1 MRKINHHT
9 KGTLDNNSSIIGE
22 AIIHD
27 SAIKHVSGCAKYVDD
42 ISEQEGLLHVATG
55 FSTQAHAKIKNI
67 DLSKV
72 RNAKDVIDV
81 IISSD
86 IPGLNDIAPVFDGD
100 PLLADQTVNFYG
112 QIIFAVAALSY
123 KAAHKA
129 VALAVV
135 EYENLEPIIDIAES
149 KKKNSYLMPP
159 KIFKS
164 GDAKNSIKKSANIL
178 ESELQI
184 PSQEHFYLESQ
195 VALAVPSEDSITIHS
210 SSQHPSEIQK
220 LVSEVL
226 DLPLHSIQTEVRRM
240 GGAFGGKESQAAIT
254 ACIAALFAMRCN
266 RPVKHRMNRRDD
278 IIQTG
283 KRHPFLSS
291 YKVGFDGNGKIE
303 AVDIDLYADCGCSM
317 DLSIGIVQRAMFH
330 ADNAYQYPNVQIK
343 GHFCKTNKASNTAFR
358 GFGGPQ
364 GMLACESMIDDIAR
378 KIGLDP
384 LIVRKKNLYKQG
396 DTTPYGQEVDENILL
411 PLIEKLEDQ
420 SDYWLRRREITEFNQ
435 TNEYLKKGIALTPV
449 KFGIS
454 FTSKH
459 LNQAGALVHIYTDGS
474 ILLNHGGT
482 EMGQGLFIKVQQVV
496 ANAFGVSI
504 ERVKSSATRT
514 DKVPNTSPTA
524 ASSGSDM
531 NGMAALDACNQIK
544 KRLVNF
550 AVSHFN
556 IDESS
561 IYFKNNHIMA
571 GKEKI
576 PFEDFI
582 NLAYLNRIQLSST
595 GYYKTPKIWFDP
607 DTGKGRPFYYFAN
620 GAACSEV
627 TIDITTGQYRVN
639 QVDILHDT
647 GKSLNPGID
656 IGQIEGGFIQG
667 MGWLTTED
675 LNWDEKGKIN
685 CQGPATYKIPTAFD
699 TPSIFN
705 VELYNQDNTEE
716 TIHKSKAVGEPPF
729 MLAISTWCAIRD
741 ACSSLSN
748 YQYSPSLPAPATNE
762 SVFFAAEDAL
772 KNKMTS

>member
-1 MRKINHHT
+1 MRKLNHHT
-9 KGTLDNNSSIIGE
+9 KGKLDNNSSIIGE

-27 SAIKHVSGCAKYVDD
+27 SATKHVSGCAKYVDD
-42 ISEQEGLLHVATG
+42 ITEQEGLLHVATG

-81 IISSD
+81 IISPD

-123 KAAHKA
+123 KAAHRA
-129 VALAVV
+129 VSLAVV
-135 EYENLEPIIDIAES
+135 EYETLEPIITIAES

-159 KIFKS
+159 KIFHS
-164 GDAKNSIKKSANIL
+164 GDIKNSFEKSTNIL

-254 ACIAALFAMRCN
+254 ACIAALFAMRCS

-291 YKVGFDGNGKIE
+291 YKVGFDGDGRIE

-330 ADNAYQYPNVQIK
+330 ADNAYKYPNVQIK

-384 LIVRKKNLYKQG
+384 LIVRKKK
-396 DTTPYGQEVDENILL
+396 
-411 PLIEKLEDQ
+411 
-420 SDYWLRRREITEFNQ
+420 
-435 TNEYLKKGIALTPV
+435 
-449 KFGIS
+449 
-454 FTSKH
+454 
-459 LNQAGALVHIYTDGS
+459 
-474 ILLNHGGT
+474 
-482 EMGQGLFIKVQQVV
+482 KVQVI
-496 ANAFGVSI
+496 FMI
-504 ERVKSSATRT
+504 E
-514 DKVPNTSPTA
+514 
-524 ASSGSDM
+524 
-531 NGMAALDACNQIK
+531 
-544 KRLVNF
+544 
-550 AVSHFN
+550 
-556 IDESS
+556 
-561 IYFKNNHIMA
+561 
-571 GKEKI
+571 
-576 PFEDFI
+576 
-582 NLAYLNRIQLSST
+582 
-595 GYYKTPKIWFDP
+595 
-607 DTGKGRPFYYFAN
+607 
-620 GAACSEV
+620 
-627 TIDITTGQYRVN
+627 
-639 QVDILHDT
+639 
-647 GKSLNPGID
+647 
-656 IGQIEGGFIQG
+656 
-667 MGWLTTED
+667 
-675 LNWDEKGKIN
+675 
-685 CQGPATYKIPTAFD
+685 
-699 TPSIFN
+699 
-705 VELYNQDNTEE
+705 
-716 TIHKSKAVGEPPF
+716 
-729 MLAISTWCAIRD
+729 
-741 ACSSLSN
+741 
-748 YQYSPSLPAPATNE
+748 
-762 SVFFAAEDAL
+762 
-772 KNKMTS
+772 